1 MSRARSPASVMVRLM
16 GSPGSSRKGVM
27 QMKALK
33 KIVICAGFARLLEAT
48 P

>member
-1 MSRARSPASVMVRLM
+1 MLRLYLAQLM
-16 GSPGSSRKGVM
+16 GFQGSSRKGVM

-33 KIVICAGFARLLEAT
+33 NIVICAGFARLLEAT